1 MRLPFHLTAHCFWLA
16 VLMQWRFL
24 AWIEGAGTARGAIE
38 DDFCEPRPLWRPSV
52 TSEDVLYTPRARA
65 TWFDGPHRVA
75 FHQISRVSKAWLPQ
89 IPLGLTLIASLPN
102 CGTMSTP
109 YLSSYT
115 QSHSFAR
122 GMTRAGAGGERA
134 TSHLKQALA
143 EIDGLFAGLNY
154 IEKTDTWKHDSGA
167 AGDRTKD
174 QAFRTHCDLELD
186 AQIFSQAEHQLQP
199 RNWEAVGSNSVMPNF
214 QTQQQQQQQQA
225 NKHAPPSR
233 YDWSSIRNVKEG
245 SEHIWQ
251 RFDALAE
258 TLNQPAINQ
267 IRNKYNDAKGL
278 RETGVF
284 TFRDVVSGTAPNDL
298 RQVFAFATLSYVI
311 SCLLYR
317 ENRIPKRDILS
328 GIQVWRDAIQDDE
341 EREAFVELAR
351 HLWPEAHERFHF
363 IDLDLPQQGL
373 QTDLSLDGQ
382 CWDWT
387 ANGFAPMADV
397 QRPIQQLQPNVAHGS
412 SNASIPAPSELDLY
426 AAGLLDDTTQ
436 NLARDPLG
444 NNQYLF
450 QKQSND
456 LMTLSHEAWDWSHLR
471 NVQLNHP
478 EPTDWWTP
486 QIPGRPPEHAPGGSD
501 FHAELGGP
509 RDLPMRTQAVDH
521 CDKLRDTTTFQV
533 ILLYLHQLSSLLHL
547 LSGQGL
553 TAKSP
558 QSVAA
563 FNNEQQL
570 QKRTIQ
576 EQYLDPLASSPISVG
591 SQARA
596 ILSVARKFVKLGYL
610 QTCHEVQDYMINV
623 GRVRSFQ
630 SLLRLPDINTYKL
643 CPRISCT
650 PSDRIRTS
658 IGGF

>member
-1 MRLPFHLTAHCFWLA
+1 
-16 VLMQWRFL
+16 
-24 AWIEGAGTARGAIE
+24 
-38 DDFCEPRPLWRPSV
+38 
-52 TSEDVLYTPRARA
+52 
-65 TWFDGPHRVA
+65 
-75 FHQISRVSKAWLPQ
+75 
-89 IPLGLTLIASLPN
+89 
-102 CGTMSTP
+102 
-109 YLSSYT
+109 
-115 QSHSFAR
+115 
-122 GMTRAGAGGERA
+122 MTRAGAGGERA

-154 IEKTDTWKHDSGA
+154 IEKTDAWKHDSGA
-167 AGDRTKD
+167 AGDRTKG
-174 QAFRTHCDLELD
+174 QAFRTHCELELD
-186 AQIFSQAEHQLQP
+186 SQIFSQAEHELQP
-199 RNWEAVGSNSVMPNF
+199 PNWETMGSNPVLPDSQM
-214 QTQQQQQQQQA
+214 QQQQVSE
-225 NKHAPPSR
+225 HAPPSR

-284 TFRDVVSGTAPNDL
+284 TFRDIVSGTAPNDL
-298 RQVFAFATLSYVI
+298 RQIFAFATLSYVI

-317 ENRIPKRDILS
+317 ENRIAKRDILS

-373 QTDLSLDGQ
+373 QTDLVLDGQ

-387 ANGFAPMADV
+387 ANRLVPMADV
-397 QRPIQQLQPNVAHGS
+397 QPPVQQLQPNVAHGS
-412 SNASIPAPSELDLY
+412 NDTRIPAPSGLDLY
-426 AAGLLDDTTQ
+426 TADLLDDATQ
-436 NLARDPLG
+436 NIAHDSFG
-444 NNQYLF
+444 NYQYLLE
-450 QKQSND
+450 KHIDD
-456 LMTLSHEAWDWSHLR
+456 LTTHSHESWDWSQLQ
-471 NVQLNHP
+471 NVQPNHTGP
-478 EPTDWWTP
+478 ADWWTP
-486 QIPGRPPEHAPGGSD
+486 QIPGRPPEHAPGGSN
-501 FHAELGGP
+501 FHAELE
-509 RDLPMRTQAVDH
+509 RAIDLPVRTHAVDP
-521 CDKLRDTTTFQV
+521 CDKLRDTRTFQV

-558 QSVAA
+558 KAVAA
-563 FNNEQQL
+563 FNNDQQL
-570 QKRTIQ
+570 QKRMIQ
-576 EQYLDPLASSPISVG
+576 EQYLDLLASSPISVG

-623 GRVRSFQ
+623 GRVRPSS
-630 SLLRLPDINTYKL
+630 SLLW
-643 CPRISCT
+643 
-650 PSDRIRTS
+650 
-658 IGGF
+658 